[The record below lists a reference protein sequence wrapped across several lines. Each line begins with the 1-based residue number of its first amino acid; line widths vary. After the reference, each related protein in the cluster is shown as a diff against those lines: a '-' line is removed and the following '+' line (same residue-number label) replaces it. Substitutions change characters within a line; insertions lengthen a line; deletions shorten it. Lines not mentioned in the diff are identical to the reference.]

1 MQKCVEETNKKV
13 VSKAAHIKKIKLLP
27 IDFSIPGGELTPTMK
42 LKRKVT
48 EKKFQKEVD
57 EIYQVQAKL

>member
-1 MQKCVEETNKKV
+1 MAAANTKAVSRAAYIQKFR
-13 VSKAAHIKKIKLLP
+13 ILP

-48 EKKFQKEVD
+48 ELKNEVIVEEMYMD
-57 EIYQVQAKL
+57 AKL